1 MSVHPHYS
9 IKAFSVPK
17 LLVSLTNSTRH
28 DYLRLQGTTNPQPQV
43 ILRTNC
49 SDTINV
55 TSHLIIKGN

>member
-28 DYLRLQGTTNPQPQV
+28 DYLRPQGMTNPQN
-43 ILRTNC
+43 LG
-49 SDTINV
+49 S
-55 TSHLIIKGN
+55 S